1 MRAAAKGTVCRG
13 GVHHRTPGQGQ
24 DGKAS
29 PGCVYPPWAPG
40 MWVTLPRKG
49 LALSPAQLLC
59 GWSQGKVSP
68 ISLCLCVCRKH
79 GLWLPCCV
87 WPNSPAGSALD
98 LILGF
103 TCSPWLGLG
112 EKSIM
117 ASWAANDMFK
127 PHSSLMLWALKHPY
141 STDGETEARG
151 QFTWDQLRNSQVGE
165 PGIWLGPL

>member
-1 MRAAAKGTVCRG
+1 MIGPPGGARGEGKPRVCVSSLGTWDVGHLAKE
-13 GVHHRTPGQGQ
+13 RTC
-24 DGKAS
+24 S
-29 PGCVYPPWAPG
+29 FSSSV
-40 MWVTLPRKG
+40 
-49 LALSPAQLLC
+49 LC
-59 GWSQGKVSP
+59 GWFQGKVSP
-68 ISLCLCVCRKH
+68 LSLCLCVCRKH

-117 ASWAANDMFK
+117 AAWAANDMFK

-151 QFTWDQLRNSQVGE
+151 QFTWDQLCNLQVGE
-165 PGIWLGPL
+165 PGIWLRPL